1 MLRKNELE
9 SDEHLHATYIEF
21 LEAYARVCDE
31 ASHYNPELFRGEDE
45 DEPAKA
51 LSVEERIML
60 PLHVK
65 IESTIPAL
73 LHHCT
78 NKAFREK
85 LTAPKKDAKVGLF
98 LLGPKKYF

>member
-1 MLRKNELE
+1 MLHKNELD
-9 SDEHLHATYIEF
+9 SDEHLQAKYLEF

-31 ASHYNPELFRGEDE
+31 ASHYNPDLFPSE
-45 DEPAKA
+45 DEPMKA
-51 LSVEERIML
+51 LSVEERILL

-73 LHHCT
+73 LQHCT

-85 LTAPKKDAKVGLF
+85 FAAPKKDPKVGLF